1 MRSMKINTAIF
12 LDRDGTINE
21 EVGYLDHPDRLH
33 MIPAAFAAIRLIN
46 QSGMKA
52 IVISNQSGVAR
63 GFFTEENVREIHQN
77 IQQAL
82 RERGA
87 FIDRFYFCPHHPNEG
102 EEPDKKICN
111 CRKPQPGMLYQAA
124 DELDIDLARSYM
136 IGDKYADIE
145 AAHRAGVKG
154 VLVLTGYGRHSSGG
168 KDHETETQDNR
179 PDYIAADILGAVRW
193 IMKDRQ

>member
-1 MRSMKINTAIF
+1 MKINTAIF

-87 FIDRFYFCPHHPNEG
+87 FIDRFYFCPHHPTEG
-102 EEPDKKICN
+102 EDP
-111 CRKPQPGMLYQAA
+111 
-124 DELDIDLARSYM
+124 
-136 IGDKYADIE
+136 
-145 AAHRAGVKG
+145 
-154 VLVLTGYGRHSSGG
+154 
-168 KDHETETQDNR
+168 
-179 PDYIAADILGAVRW
+179 
-193 IMKDRQ
+193 

>member
-1 MRSMKINTAIF
+1 MKKNTAIF

-21 EVGYLDHPDRLH
+21 EVGYLGQPERLRI
-33 MIPAAFAAIRLIN
+33 IPAAFEAVRLIN
-46 QSGMKA
+46 KSGMKA

-63 GFFTEENVREIHQN
+63 GFFTEENVREINKKIEVLLGEQ
-77 IQQAL
+77 
-82 RERGA
+82 GA
-87 FIDRFYFCPHHPNEG
+87 FIDRFYFCPHHPTEG
-102 EEPDKKICN
+102 EEPYKKICN

-124 DELDIDLARSYM
+124 DELDIDLTRSYM
-136 IGDKYADIE
+136 IGDNYPDIE
-145 AAHRAGVKG
+145 AAHRAGAKG

>member
-1 MRSMKINTAIF
+1 LRSMKINTAIF

-87 FIDRFYFCPHHPNEG
+87 FIDRFYFCPHHPTEG
-102 EEPDKKICN
+102 EEPYRKVCN

-154 VLVLTGYGRHSSGG
+154 VLVLTGYGRHSSGD